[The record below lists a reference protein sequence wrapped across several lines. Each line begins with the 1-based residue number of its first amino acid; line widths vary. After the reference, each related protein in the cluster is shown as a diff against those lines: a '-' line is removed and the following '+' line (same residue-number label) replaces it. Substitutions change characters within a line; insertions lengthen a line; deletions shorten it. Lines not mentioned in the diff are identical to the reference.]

1 MLILIDFKCISE
13 SLECIEHLVKEG
25 GSDMASHSILT
36 KFQQKIESDEG
47 LLEPVLR
54 TFKESPILYKE
65 FLGSIILAGANSNFN
80 KLFQY

>member
-1 MLILIDFKCISE
+1 
-13 SLECIEHLVKEG
+13 
-25 GSDMASHSILT
+25 MASHSILT

-65 FLGSIILAGANSNFN
+65 FLGSIMNRPGIVGDSTF
-80 KLFQY
+80 